1 MSSIFYSEDSMS
13 VQQARTT
20 RVMTTFQMMDGGA
33 VTLSVLLLDQ
43 ALRLIRP

>member
-13 VQQARTT
+13 VQQARTKQ
-20 RVMTTFQMMDGGA
+20 VTTAFQMMDRGA
-33 VTLSVLLLDQ
+33 MALGVLLLDQ